1 MPRAHLPQQLRELT
15 GDVDELVLDVRDYRG
30 LMSALE
36 ERFPGFRNAIEG
48 SMAVVIDGDIIDT
61 PLLEPLQPDS
71 EVHFIARLGGG

>member
-1 MPRAHLPQQLRELT
+1 MPRVHLPQQLRELT
-15 GDVDELVLDVRDYRG
+15 GDVGELELTAEDYRG
-30 LMSALE
+30 LMRVLD
-36 ERFPGFRNAIEG
+36 ERFPGFRAAVDG